1 MRKKYVSDLILE
13 NIFLFSLKNNKHN
26 IIKAEIDANKSA
38 KNILIDN
45 KKGKN
50 KVKVINN
57 LSKLFV
63 LFTN

>member
-1 MRKKYVSDLILE
+1 MQISPQ
-13 NIFLFSLKNNKHN
+13 
-26 IIKAEIDANKSA
+26 

-63 LFTN
+63 LLTN